1 MHDYIIN
8 ASTIR
13 ECNFAMG
20 TIILW
25 KGFAQALMHTV
36 HSTCAWAKPFPKI
49 VPMAKLDSDF
59 LRKSWFPN
67 STQKEF
73 PPNDR
78 TYLT

>member
-1 MHDYIIN
+1 MQVLL
-8 ASTIR
+8 
-13 ECNFAMG
+13 E
-20 TIILW
+20 TIILGN
-25 KGFAQALMHTV
+25 GFAHALMHTV
-36 HSTCAWAKPFPKI
+36 HSTSARAKPFPKS

-59 LRKSWFPN
+59 IRKSLFPN